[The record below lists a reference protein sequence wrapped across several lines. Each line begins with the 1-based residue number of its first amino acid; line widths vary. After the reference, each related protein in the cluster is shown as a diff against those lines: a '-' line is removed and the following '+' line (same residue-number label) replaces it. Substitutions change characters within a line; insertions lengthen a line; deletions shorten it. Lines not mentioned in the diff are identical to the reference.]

1 MPASRLLR
9 AGERWIL
16 QRPPAARR
24 PAQRRS
30 AVVALDVSDRQMAEG
45 SPPGTAPARAV
56 LPRVRQAGAQGKG
69 DGRRP
74 HHRPQGRLGG
84 VLRPKQSRKPVP
96 QLSQQENGAGTVRKP
111 QGFFA
116 EVFGAEVVSLG
127 ARVQRGSA
135 ARGFLAAPS
144 PCWKSLKLRHHN
156 RKPYQGGEIFPTGG
170 FGKTV
175 RRERMARCGNAAGEN
190 GALRKCSGREIWRGE
205 RERKAKREPSCRGG
219 GQDAQ
224 ERRRQREKIPRCGSA
239 ERRVRFGH
247 GRTVERMDEKR
258 EKVEGCML
266 GRTACGDCSRCGWN
280 SAVAEKRKRAI
291 RRSIQSEREQGAAG
305 AQRKGAVQWRERDS
319 RPSWS

>member
-1 MPASRLLR
+1 
-9 AGERWIL
+9 
-16 QRPPAARR
+16 
-24 PAQRRS
+24 
-30 AVVALDVSDRQMAEG
+30 
-45 SPPGTAPARAV
+45 
-56 LPRVRQAGAQGKG
+56 
-69 DGRRP
+69 
-74 HHRPQGRLGG
+74 
-84 VLRPKQSRKPVP
+84 
-96 QLSQQENGAGTVRKP
+96 
-111 QGFFA
+111 
-116 EVFGAEVVSLG
+116 
-127 ARVQRGSA
+127 
-135 ARGFLAAPS
+135 
-144 PCWKSLKLRHHN
+144 
-156 RKPYQGGEIFPTGG
+156 
-170 FGKTV
+170 
-175 RRERMARCGNAAGEN
+175 MARCGNAAEERYGAASASEKRSGSRPAAAVGKMRRSAAGSGRRWRAAEMQRKRDMARRARAKSEAGAVLPRRWARCAGAPPAAGED